1 MDIELN
7 ATDARVLGALL
18 EKELLTPDIYPLSL
32 NSLVSACNQT
42 TSRDPVT
49 TLDEVAIMSALD
61 SLRAKKLSV
70 TVVQAGS
77 RVPKY
82 SQQLTR
88 QINLHPPEHAILCLL
103 LLRGPQTIGE
113 LKTRSGRLYE
123 FADLEEVEKTLIR
136 LEEERYPARVAK
148 LPRQP
153 GMKESRYAQLLCGAV
168 AAPEVSLSLSVSASM
183 AERVARLEEEVAALR
198 EELARFKQQ
207 FD

>member
-1 MDIELN
+1 
-7 ATDARVLGALL
+7 
-18 EKELLTPDIYPLSL
+18 
-32 NSLVSACNQT
+32 
-42 TSRDPVT
+42 
-49 TLDEVAIMSALD
+49 MSALD
-61 SLRAKKLSV
+61 SLRAKKLTV

-123 FADLEEVEKTLIR
+123 FADLQEVEKTLTR
-136 LEEERYPARVAK
+136 LEEDRYPARVAK
-148 LPRQP
+148 LARQP
-153 GMKESRYAQLLCGAV
+153 GMKESRYAQLLCGESPV
-168 AAPEVSLSLSVSASM
+168 PEISVTIE
-183 AERVARLEEEVAALR
+183 ERVARLEEDLKALR
-198 EELARFKQQ
+198 DDIARFKQQ